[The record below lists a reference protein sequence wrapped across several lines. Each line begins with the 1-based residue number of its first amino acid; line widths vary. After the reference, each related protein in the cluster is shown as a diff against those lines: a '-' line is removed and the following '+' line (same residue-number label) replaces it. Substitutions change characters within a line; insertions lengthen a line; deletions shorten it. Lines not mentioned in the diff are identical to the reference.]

1 MNKLVT
7 FADDMTL
14 VIPGKEAGDTSRVQ
28 VDNIN
33 AWSEKIECP

>member
-14 VIPGKEAGDTSRVQ
+14 VIPGKEDGDTSRVE
-28 VDNIN
+28 VDN
-33 AWSEKIECP
+33 